1 MEKHRYIGKTKEEA
15 ISNATIDLQ
24 ETQDNLIIKELEEIK
39 GGLFKSK
46 KIEIEVVERRE
57 VIKYIK
63 EYIQKLLKNL
73 GFTANIEIKNK
84 DEIPTYTI
92 YSDNDALLIGRN
104 GKNLKALTIVT
115 SQHILNELCKNFKFI
130 IDINSYKEK
139 REKSLEYLA
148 KKVAREVANT
158 KIEAKLDSMNSYE
171 RRIIH
176 NTLTN
181 NKKVYTESEG
191 EEPNRYVVIK
201 PRED

>member
-1 MEKHRYIGKTKEEA
+1 MEKHKYTGKTKEEA

-24 ETQDNLIIKELEEIK
+24 ETKDNLIIKELEEIK

-46 KIEIEVVERRE
+46 KVEIEVIEKRE
-57 VIKYIK
+57 VVKYIK
-63 EYIQKLLKNL
+63 EYLNKLLKNL

-84 DEIPTYTI
+84 EEIPTYTI
-92 YSDNDALLIGRN
+92 YSDNDGLLIGKN
-104 GKNLKALTIVT
+104 GKNLKALSILT
-115 SQHILNELCKNFKFI
+115 SQHLLNELGRNFKFI

-139 REKSLEYLA
+139 REKSLESLA
-148 KKVAREVANT
+148 RRIAREVANT
-158 KIEAKLDSMNSYE
+158 KVEAKLDSMNSYE

-176 NTLTN
+176 NALTN

-201 PRED
+201 PREE